1 LNKTVKAAL
10 CTKRTT
16 LLNGRIEAFAED
28 AMGRTSLMMDLRLLA
43 KDIA

>member
-1 LNKTVKAAL
+1 ME
-10 CTKRTT
+10 
-16 LLNGRIEAFAED
+16 RIEAFAED